1 MLASRRAILIPT
13 MLVAAGTALSAVAAG
28 PSLDVSPL
36 ISQADTPIHI
46 RASGLQPGGLAT
58 ISAVT
63 RDGSGN
69 HWRSS
74 VTCKADA
81 AGRVDLARC
90 APVHGSKSTYA
101 IVDDMGLFWSMRQQD
116 GDSTFFQFPAEPS
129 AVYELALEL
138 HGKVVERMPIER
150 RLMSDGVARVPL
162 TKHDDGIVGTAFEP
176 TWAPNA
182 RDPQSHARSG
192 RYPAVIILGGSG
204 GRHPWDALAALL
216 ASHGYETLSLA
227 YYNGPGLPDD
237 LVKTPIETVGKAI
250 AWLEKRHGVDAS
262 RIAIVGHS
270 RGSELALLSA
280 AQFPEIKAAV
290 ALAGSPVAW
299 PGINPH
305 DYAHDVAAWTLGGK
319 PVPTLSA
326 LKYFV
331 EAYHAHKPPITA
343 FEKALDNSR
352 CGQNGVHPD
361 RTHSWAGAFP
371 GRRCGRDLAESAH
384 GGNCNGL
391 AQKPPSSV
399 CR

>member
-182 RDPQSHARSG
+182 RDPQSHRPERS
-192 RYPAVIILGGSG
+192 I
-204 GRHPWDALAALL
+204 
-216 ASHGYETLSLA
+216 
-227 YYNGPGLPDD
+227 
-237 LVKTPIETVGKAI
+237 
-250 AWLEKRHGVDAS
+250 
-262 RIAIVGHS
+262 S
-270 RGSELALLSA
+270 RG
-280 AQFPEIKAAV
+280 
-290 ALAGSPVAW
+290 
-299 PGINPH
+299 H
-305 DYAHDVAAWTLGGK
+305 
-319 PVPTLSA
+319 
-326 LKYFV
+326 
-331 EAYHAHKPPITA
+331 
-343 FEKALDNSR
+343 NSR
-352 CGQNGVHPD
+352 RIGWSPPV
-361 RTHSWAGAFP
+361 
-371 GRRCGRDLAESAH
+371 GRVGRAACLAWVRNAESRLLQRPRFA
-384 GGNCNGL
+384 
-391 AQKPPSSV
+391 
-399 CR
+399 